1 VWVLGLLAIGLIIF
15 MVFFAND
22 DSDDTDVNTLGSAV
36 LSAVTIAVTPAGTRH
51 VRRHAPHIGHFPSSG
66 STSKDVARL
75 DPPATAQEGVSD
87 EPHWVGNKTA

>member
-1 VWVLGLLAIGLIIF
+1 MWVLGLLAIGLIIF

-36 LSAVTIAVTPAGTRH
+36 LSAATMVVMPAGTRR
-51 VRRHAPHIGHFPSSG
+51 VRRHAPHIGHFPASG
-66 STSKDVARL
+66 CTSKDAEKL